1 MKRPETTSPTKVATN
16 LGAKRAMA
24 MTPAQGQVET
34 QPAQATE
41 KLHKVLARAG
51 LGSRRLLEQ
60 WIEQGR
66 VLVNGRAAVVADR
79 VGPHDRVEVDGRL
92 QRLNF
97 ALDEARVLLYHKPPG
112 EIVSRSDPSG
122 RPTVFD
128 RLPPVR
134 NGRWVAVGRLDF
146 NTSGLLLFTDSG
158 DLADGLMHPS
168 TGLEREY
175 AVRVFGT
182 VSDEQRRR
190 LLTGVQ
196 LDDGKAKFETIES
209 GGGTGTNRWY
219 NVTLREGRN
228 REVRRMFG
236 AAGLTVSRLIRVRYG
251 PVSLP
256 PRLLQGHAVLLPGSE
271 VAVLQ
276 GLIAGVRKPREEGVR
291 PPG

>member
-1 MKRPETTSPTKVATN
+1 M
-16 LGAKRAMA
+16 
-24 MTPAQGQVET
+24 
-34 QPAQATE
+34 
-41 KLHKVLARAG
+41 
-51 LGSRRLLEQ
+51 LEQ

-66 VLVNGRAAVVADR
+66 VLVNGRPAVVADR
-79 VGPHDRVEVDGRL
+79 VGPHDKVEVDGRL

-97 ALDEARVLLYHKPPG
+97 APDEARVLLYHKPPG

-158 DLADGLMHPS
+158 ELADGLMHPS

-190 LLTGVQ
+190 LLTGVS
-196 LDDGKAKFETIES
+196 LDDGKAKFDSMES
-209 GGGTGTNRWY
+209 AGGTGTNRWY

-256 PRLLQGHAVLLPGSE
+256 PRLLQGHAVLLPASE
-271 VAVLQ
+271 VARLQ
-276 GLIAGVRKPREEGVR
+276 GLVAGARKPRDGGV
-291 PPG
+291 PAPA